1 MCDFVREHLFNW
13 TYQPR
18 FYKQYRD
25 DSFGICLHGEST
37 LLQYLEHINTLH
49 PSIKFTLT
57 YGKQIHFLDLI
68 LTLTNWGSIQTE
80 TFYKPTDTFQFLD
93 AHSCHPPSIIKNIP
107 KSHFRRHMRNCSTF
121 STFLKHAYILKFN
134 LRKRS
139 YTKKLINN
147 KLRSLPLFTR
157 SKILKYNTKSKLK
170 RTPLIITYNSNPP
183 DLEKIIRENM
193 PVELKSNR
201 PLLG

>member
-1 MCDFVREHLFNW
+1 
-13 TYQPR
+13 
-18 FYKQYRD
+18 
-25 DSFGICLHGEST
+25 
-37 LLQYLEHINTLH
+37 
-49 PSIKFTLT
+49 
-57 YGKQIHFLDLI
+57 
-68 LTLTNWGSIQTE
+68 
-80 TFYKPTDTFQFLD
+80 
-93 AHSCHPPSIIKNIP
+93 
-107 KSHFRRHMRNCSTF
+107 MRNCSTF

-157 SKILKYNTKSKLK
+157 SKILKYNTKSELK